1 MKDKKEYQNTG
12 DRITQGGE
20 EPARNKKS
28 GRGTRR
34 LEHWQLI
41 ALLLMVYDFAAVNLS
56 YFLALWF
63 RFDCKYSAIK
73 KEYLLAWR
81 HFIPIYSENVSASVQ
96 NSLP

>member
-1 MKDKKEYQNTG
+1 MINEEEMSSSMKDKKEYQNTG
-12 DRITQGGE
+12 DRITQGRE

-28 GRGTRR
+28 GRGSRR

-63 RFDCKYSAIK
+63 RFDCK
-73 KEYLLAWR
+73 
-81 HFIPIYSENVSASVQ
+81 
-96 NSLP
+96 